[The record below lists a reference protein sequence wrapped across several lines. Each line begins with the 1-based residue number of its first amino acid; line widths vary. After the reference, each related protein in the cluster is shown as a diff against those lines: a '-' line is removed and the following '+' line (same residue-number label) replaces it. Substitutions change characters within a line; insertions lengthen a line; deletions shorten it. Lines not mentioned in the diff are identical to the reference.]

1 MPKCGRRGASGV
13 KDTRIS
19 QDLYSRGVDLAGCE
33 GLARVICDR

>member
-1 MPKCGRRGASGV
+1 V

-19 QDLYSRGVDLAGCE
+19 QDLSSRGVSIDLAGCE